1 MEKTIC
7 ENCGELAGSCACRR
21 RFCSDF
27 SGDEK
32 LVFIEGHD
40 DAILGLAEV
49 GGEQRVVYDHG
60 AVIRRLMRR
69 DGMDLEGAEEFFN
82 YNIAG
87 SSAPLGA
94 PILLWVDR
102 S

>member
-7 ENCGELAGSCACRR
+7 ENGGELAGSCACRR

-32 LVFIEGHD
+32 LVFIDGHD
-40 DAILGLAEV
+40 DAILGVAEV
-49 GGEQRVVYDHG
+49 EGDTRVVYDHG

-82 YNIAG
+82 YNIEG
-87 SSAPLGA
+87 CNVSPSAPIFLR
-94 PILLWVDR
+94 PC
-102 S
+102 